1 MDKSY
6 MESRAKRYQFLSTL
20 YRDEIPLK
28 LIKRMKDEQFLIGL
42 IDSVKGCGFI
52 KINGVRVK

>member
-1 MDKSY
+1 MDKTY

-28 LIKRMKDEQFLIGL
+28 LIKSMQDEQFLNGL
-42 IDSVKGCGFI
+42 LESRPREK
-52 KINGVRVK
+52 